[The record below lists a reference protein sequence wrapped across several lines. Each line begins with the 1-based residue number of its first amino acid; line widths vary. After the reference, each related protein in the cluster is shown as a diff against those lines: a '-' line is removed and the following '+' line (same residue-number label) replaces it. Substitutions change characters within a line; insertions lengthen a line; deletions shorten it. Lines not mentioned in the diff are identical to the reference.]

1 MEMEKAFLGLFTV
14 LLVLIS
20 FVMASPFIGYLLTAL
35 IISFVLH
42 PVQERLRPHIGESIS
57 AVVVIVLF
65 TGAIFMPFALGLNA
79 VLGDA
84 SEVIDNIDRVDAL
97 DFSEIETRILEY
109 TGQDVDIRG
118 ELEESLR
125 NFTSIAVGGFSQIL
139 NVLSSLIIGAMI
151 SLFAVFYLL
160 RDGDKLHAWMKN
172 VTPVNEELQDR
183 LYNKASLMTWSVLKG
198 HVLVAIVTG
207 LIGGIGLY
215 ATGVPNVAF
224 WTFIMI
230 LLCFIPIIGAF
241 LVWAPASAYLF
252 LSERPLAAAFLFF
265 YGLIVVSLADNIL
278 RPYLVD
284 KRADIHPAAIL
295 LGVIGGVYVFGAVGL
310 FLGPIIFGFSK
321 TVLEV
326 FMANYEDL

>member
-14 LLVLIS
+14 ILVLIS
-20 FVMASPFIGYLLTAL
+20 FIMASPFIGYLLTAL

-42 PVQERLRPHIGESIS
+42 PVQQRLSLRLGSNIS
-57 AVVVIVLF
+57 AAVVILLF
-65 TGAIFMPFALGLNA
+65 IGVIFMPFALGLNA

-84 SEVIDNIDRVDAL
+84 SRVVESIDSVDTL
-97 DFSEIETRILEY
+97 DFSEIESGIMEY
-109 TGQDVDIRG
+109 TGQEIDIRE
-118 ELEESLR
+118 ELEEGLR
-125 NFTSIAVGGFSQIL
+125 NFTSIAIGGFSEVL
-139 NVLSSLIIGAMI
+139 NVLSNLAIGAMI

-160 RDGDKLHAWMKN
+160 RDGKKLETWMKK
-172 VTPVNEELQDR
+172 VTPVNKKLQDQ
-183 LYNKASLMTWSVLKG
+183 LYSKASLMTWSVLKG

-207 LIGGIGLY
+207 LIGGLGLY
-215 ATGVPNVAF
+215 VAGVPNVAF
-224 WTFIMI
+224 WTFIMV

-241 LVWAPASAYLF
+241 LVWAPASAYL
-252 LSERPLAAAFLFF
+252 LISERPLPAAFLFL

-310 FLGPIIFGFSK
+310 FLGPIIFGFTK